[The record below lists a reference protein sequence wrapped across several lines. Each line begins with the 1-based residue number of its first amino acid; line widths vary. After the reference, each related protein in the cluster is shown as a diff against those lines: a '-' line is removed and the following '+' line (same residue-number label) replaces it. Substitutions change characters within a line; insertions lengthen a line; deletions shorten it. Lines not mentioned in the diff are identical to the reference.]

1 MMHTALIA
9 PSSFDGYERL
19 GPTAFLIEGEMICDR
34 VPIEAIPAHY
44 QQIPL
49 SGGTLVPGLMDLQVN
64 GGGGAF
70 FNNRPDAATLQAMA
84 AGHAR
89 AGVARILPTVISDR
103 LEITEQAVAVAVAE
117 AQDLAS
123 GILGVHME
131 GPFFSPDRNGVHNR
145 RHLRTLEAAD
155 WHWLEQA
162 ATVPAIVTLA
172 PEQVDPKDI
181 KRMVDLG
188 LRVSAGHTNA
198 THDDVVRAINAGLT
212 GFTHLFN
219 AMRPM
224 SGREP
229 GVVGTAL
236 SSPDTWCGIIADG
249 VHVHLE
255 SLRLAFNAKAKGKL
269 FLVSDAMAT
278 VGSDIKDFE
287 LYGERISEVDGRLV
301 NAEGRL
307 AGSAISLVDAVRF
320 CVTELKLPFEEAVA
334 MASRYPAEYLRIDDR
349 FGGLRPGRVADFT
362 WFNDDL
368 EVVGLWRAGKRLI

>member
-1 MMHTALIA
+1 MRTALIA
-9 PSSFDGYERL
+9 QSSFDGFERL
-19 GPTAFLIEGEMICDR
+19 GPVAYLIDGETIRAR
-34 VPIEAIPAHY
+34 VPVDAVPSHY
-44 QQIPL
+44 EKISLP
-49 SGGTLVPGLMDLQVN
+49 SGILTPGLMDLQVN

-70 FNNRPDAATLQAMA
+70 FNNRPDANTLRVIA

-89 AGVARILPTVISDR
+89 EGVARILPTVITDR
-103 LEITEQAVAVAVAE
+103 REITEQAVATAVLE
-117 AQDLAS
+117 SQNLSS
-123 GILGVHME
+123 GILGVHIE
-131 GPFFSPDRNGVHNR
+131 GPFFSPERNGVHNKQQ
-145 RHLRTLEAAD
+145 LRTLDAGD
-155 WHWLEQA
+155 WEWLEQA
-162 ATVPAIVTLA
+162 ATVPSIVTLA

-181 KRMVDLG
+181 QRMAELG

-198 THDDVVRAINAGLT
+198 THEVLVHALEAGLT

-236 SSPDTWCGIIADG
+236 SGPDTWCGIIADG
-249 VHVHLE
+249 IHVHLE
-255 SLRLAFNAKAKGKL
+255 SLRLAFTAKPRGKL

-278 VGSDIKDFE
+278 VGADEKEFE

-307 AGSAISLVDAVRF
+307 AGSAISLVDAVRL
-320 CVTELKLPFEEAVA
+320 CVTELQLPLDEAVC
-334 MASRYPAEYLRIDDR
+334 MASLYPAEYLRIDDR
-349 FGGLRPGRVADFT
+349 FGSLLPGRVADFT

-368 EVVGLWRAGKRLI
+368 SIAGLWRAGHRLI